1 MLRPGRN
8 LIPGLFSYVDCRPF
22 DELTIE
28 GRLFLATNLAFT
40 ATGAAMAME
49 GGSPGLGVCFE
60 LAGTCL
66 APDSNRTAA
75 ARTSYP

>member
-1 MLRPGRN
+1 M
-8 LIPGLFSYVDCRPF
+8 IPGLFSYVDCRPF

-28 GRLFLATNLAFT
+28 GRLFLATNLAF
-40 ATGAAMAME
+40 ALTGGAMAME

-75 ARTSYP
+75 ARTSHP

>member
-1 MLRPGRN
+1 M
-8 LIPGLFSYVDCRPF
+8 IPGLFSYVDCRPF

-28 GRLFLATNLAFT
+28 GRLFLATNLAFA

-60 LAGTCL
+60 LAGT
-66 APDSNRTAA
+66 
-75 ARTSYP
+75 